1 MGQYHKLINIT
12 KKEFVVG
19 YDIGI
24 LAKHYGQ
31 IGFEGSMADVLYCLM
46 IAQGND
52 RRGGGDVSGHKFI
65 GRWTGD
71 DVAIVGDQYT
81 DDLGD
86 NHKYHCLYNIVETDK
101 DYKNISPS
109 IRSMLKAVYPKLKF
123 KKEYFTMRNLDGT
136 ETKTFMWNREWKPY
150 ANSTKIKGVA

>member
-24 LAKHYGQ
+24 LAKHYEQ

-46 IAQGND
+46 IAQGDD

-65 GRWTGD
+65 GRWAGD
-71 DVAIVGDQYT
+71 NVAIVGDYYDQHT
-81 DDLGD
+81 DKPEYKALYDL
-86 NHKYHCLYNIVETDK
+86 VETDK
-101 DYKNISPS
+101 HYKNISPS
-109 IRSMLKAVYPKLKF
+109 IRSMLRVVYPKLKI
-123 KKEYFTMRNLDGT
+123 KREYFTTKYLDGT
-136 ETKTFMWNREWKPY
+136 VTKTFIWNQVWKPY
-150 ANSTKIKGVA
+150 ANSTKLEGIA

>member
-24 LAKHYGQ
+24 LAKHYEQ

-52 RRGGGDVSGHKFI
+52 NRGGGDVSGHKFI
-65 GRWTGD
+65 GRWAGD
-71 DVAIVGDQYT
+71 HVAIVGDYYT
-81 DDLGD
+81 EEDD
-86 NHKYHCLYNIVETDK
+86 NHDYRSLYDIVESDK
-101 DYKNISPS
+101 HYKNISPS
-109 IRSMLKAVYPKLKF
+109 IRSMLRVVYPTLKF
-123 KKEYFTMRNLDGT
+123 KKEYFICRNLDGT
-136 ETKTFMWNREWKPY
+136 ETKTPHWRREWKEE
-150 ANSTKIKGVA
+150 AA

>member
-12 KKEFVVG
+12 KKEYIVG
-19 YDIGI
+19 HDIGI
-24 LAKHYGQ
+24 NLKHYEQ

-52 RRGGGDVSGHKFI
+52 YRGGGDVSGHKYI

-71 DVAIVGDQYT
+71 DVAIVGDYY
-81 DDLGD
+81 DDKLGD
-86 NHKYHCLYNIVETDK
+86 NHKYYNLYDEVEADK

-109 IRSMLKAVYPKLKF
+109 IRSMLRVIYPKLTI
-123 KKEYFTMRNLDGT
+123 KKQILKGPDRDLV
-136 ETKTFMWNREWKPY
+136 MWNREWKED
-150 ANSTKIKGVA
+150 AA

>member
-12 KKEFVVG
+12 KKEYIVG
-19 YDIGI
+19 HEIGI
-24 LAKHYGQ
+24 MLKHYEQ

-52 RRGGGDVSGHKFI
+52 PRGGGDVSGHKYI

-71 DVAIVGDQYT
+71 DVAIVGDYY
-81 DDLGD
+81 DCELGD
-86 NHKYHCLYNIVETDK
+86 NHKYYKLYDEVEADK

-109 IRSMLKAVYPKLKF
+109 IRSMLRVIYPKLTI
-123 KKEYFTMRNLDGT
+123 KKQILKGSDRDLV
-136 ETKTFMWNREWKPY
+136 MWNREWRPY
-150 ANSTKIKGVA
+150 ANSTKLEGVA

>member
-12 KKEFVVG
+12 KKEYIVG
-19 YDIGI
+19 HDIGI
-24 LAKHYGQ
+24 NLKHYEQ

-52 RRGGGDVSGHKFI
+52 PRGGGDVSGHKYI

-71 DVAIVGDQYT
+71 DVAIVGDYY
-81 DDLGD
+81 DDELGD
-86 NHKYHCLYNIVETDK
+86 NHKYYKLYDEVEADK

-109 IRSMLKAVYPKLKF
+109 IRSMLRVIYPKLTI
-123 KKEYFTMRNLDGT
+123 KKQILKGSDRDLV
-136 ETKTFMWNREWKPY
+136 MWNREWRPY
-150 ANSTKIKGVA
+150 ANSTKLEGVA

>member
-24 LAKHYGQ
+24 LGKHYEQ

-52 RRGGGDVSGHKFI
+52 TRGGGDVSGHKFI
-65 GRWTGD
+65 GRWAGD
-71 DVAIVGDQYT
+71 HVAIVGDYY
-81 DDLGD
+81 DDD
-86 NHKYHCLYNIVETDK
+86 IDKPEYKSLYDIVESDK
-101 DYKNISPS
+101 HYKNISPS
-109 IRSMLKAVYPKLKF
+109 IRSMLRAIYPTLKI
-123 KKEYFTMRNLDGT
+123 KKDSFVMRNLNGT
-136 ETKTFMWNREWKPY
+136 ETKTYMWNREWKEE
-150 ANSTKIKGVA
+150 VA

>member
-12 KKEFVVG
+12 KKEYVVG

-24 LAKHYGQ
+24 LAKHYEQ

-52 RRGGGDVSGHKFI
+52 YRGGGDVSGHKLI
-65 GRWTGD
+65 GHWTGD
-71 DVAIVGDQYT
+71 QVAIVGDYYT
-81 DDLGD
+81 EEGD
-86 NHKYHCLYNIVETDK
+86 NYKFKKLYDIVESDRH
-101 DYKNISPS
+101 YKNISPS
-109 IRSMLKAVYPKLKF
+109 IRSMLRVIYPKLKF

-150 ANSTKIKGVA
+150 ANSTKLEGVA

>member
-12 KKEFVVG
+12 KKEYVVG

-24 LAKHYGQ
+24 LAKHYEQ

-71 DVAIVGDQYT
+71 QVAIVGDYYT
-81 DDLGD
+81 EEND
-86 NHKYHCLYNIVETDK
+86 NYKYRCLYDIVESYK
-101 DYKNISPS
+101 GYKNISSS
-109 IRSMLKAVYPKLKF
+109 IRAMLRVVYPKLKF
-123 KKEYFTMRNLDGT
+123 KKEYFTMKNLDGT
-136 ETKTFMWNREWKPY
+136 ETKTFMWNREWKEY
-150 ANSTKIKGVA
+150 ANSTKLEGVA

>member
-24 LAKHYGQ
+24 LAKHYEQ

-46 IAQGND
+46 IAQGDD

-65 GRWTGD
+65 GRWAGD
-71 DVAIVGDQYT
+71 NVAIVGDYYDQHT
-81 DDLGD
+81 DKPEYKALYDL
-86 NHKYHCLYNIVETDK
+86 VETDK
-101 DYKNISPS
+101 HYKNISPS
-109 IRSMLKAVYPKLKF
+109 IRSMLRVVYPKLKI
-123 KKEYFTMRNLDGT
+123 KN
-136 ETKTFMWNREWKPY
+136 
-150 ANSTKIKGVA
+150 KIDNNEPRIKVA